1 MGLDFLQACSVFL
14 MWGGVVECYELRCN
28 DSLDLRSACTNDC
41 VFDFDKM
48 TGTVG
53 GREAR

>member
-1 MGLDFLQACSVFL
+1 MGLGFLQACSVFL

-28 DSLDLRSACTNDC
+28 DSLGLRSACTNDC